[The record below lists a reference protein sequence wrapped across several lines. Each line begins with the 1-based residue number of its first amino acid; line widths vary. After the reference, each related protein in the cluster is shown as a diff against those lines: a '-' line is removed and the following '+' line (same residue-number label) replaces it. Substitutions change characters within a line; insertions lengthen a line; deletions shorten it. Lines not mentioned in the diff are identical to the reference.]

1 MSYELFIAFR
11 YLKSKRKTGFIS
23 LISYISIAGVMIG
36 VAALIIVLS
45 VMNGFESEVRSR
57 FIGVDAHVKVRTFHD
72 KGVDEPEKIMEQIKN
87 TPHIVAMTPYVHK
100 KGLIKSKTETTG
112 LIIRGI
118 DPATINNVT
127 EVQSSINYGELNV
140 GMVDVEREDGSTRQL
155 PGIVLG
161 FNLADRIMVTL
172 GDQVILASFEDVTKV
187 GQMPQMMQFV
197 VTGYFE
203 TGLFEFDDNMVYI
216 SNESAQKLFRMGD
229 KVSGIGIKL
238 DHYENAKAVE
248 EILDNEL
255 GYPYRIL
262 TWFDLNQNL
271 FAWMKIEKWAMFIV
285 LSLIIMVA
293 AFNIISTMIMV
304 TMEKTREIGILKS
317 MGATNGSVRR
327 IFTFEG
333 LFVGFLG
340 TLMGFII
347 GFTLCWVQLKY
358 KVFALP
364 NDVYIIDWL
373 PIMMKWTDF
382 VFVGIAAILITYLA
396 AVYPAGRAA
405 KLDPVASIRYE

>member
-23 LISYISIAGVMIG
+23 LISYISIAGVTIG
-36 VAALIIVLS
+36 VAALVIVLS

-72 KGVDEPEKIMEQIKN
+72 KGVDQYEKVMQRIKD
-87 TPHIVAMTPYVHK
+87 TPHVVAMTPYVHK
-100 KGLIKSKTETTG
+100 KGLIRSKSETTG
-112 LIIRGI
+112 LIVRGI

-127 EVQSSINYGELNV
+127 DLKQNINYGDLEV
-140 GMVDVEREDGSTRQL
+140 GMTQTQEGRSL

-161 FNLADRIMVTL
+161 FNLADRLMVTL
-172 GDQVILASFEDVTKV
+172 GDKVILASFEDVTNV

-197 VTGYFE
+197 ITGYFE
-203 TGLFEFDDNMVYI
+203 TGLFEFDDNMAYI
-216 SNESAQKLFRMGD
+216 SNASAQKLFRMGN

-238 DHYENAKAVE
+238 DHYDNATLVE
-248 EILDNEL
+248 QTLDEKL

-271 FAWMKIEKWAMFIV
+271 FAWMKIEKWAAFVV

-317 MGATNGSVRR
+317 MGATNNSIRR
-327 IFTFEG
+327 VFTFEG
-333 LFVGFLG
+333 LFVGVLG
-340 TLMGFII
+340 TIMGCLI
-347 GFTLCWVQLKY
+347 GFFLCWAQLEY
-358 KVFALP
+358 RFFSLP

-373 PIMMKWTDF
+373 PILIKWTDF
-382 VFVGIAAILITYLA
+382 IAVAVSAIIITFIA
-396 AVYPAGRAA
+396 AVYPAARAA
-405 KLDPVASIRYE
+405 KLDPVSSIRYE

>member
-1 MSYELFIAFR
+1 MSYESFIAFR

-23 LISYISIAGVMIG
+23 LISYISIAGVTIG

-72 KGVDEPEKIMEQIKN
+72 KGVDEPDKIMQQIKD
-87 TPHIVAMTPYVHK
+87 TPHVVAMTPYVHK

-112 LIIRGI
+112 IIIRGV
-118 DPATINNVT
+118 DMATINDVT
-127 EVQSSINYGELNV
+127 DVQESINYGELNV
-140 GMVDVEREDGSTRQL
+140 GLVDVERDDGTIRQV

-161 FNLADRIMVTL
+161 FNLADRMMVTV
-172 GDQVILASFEDVTKV
+172 GDQVILASFEDVTQI

-203 TGLFEFDDNMVYI
+203 TGLYEFDDTMAYI
-216 SNESAQKLFRMGD
+216 SNESAQKLFRMGT

-238 DHYENAKAVE
+238 DHYENANAVE
-248 EILDNEL
+248 TILDEKL

-317 MGATNGSVRR
+317 MGATNSSIRR

-333 LFVGFLG
+333 LFVGVLG
-340 TLMGFII
+340 TIMGFIF
-347 GFTLCWVQLKY
+347 GFALCWAQLEY
-358 KVFALP
+358 KIFSLP

-373 PIMMKWTDF
+373 PILMKWTDF
-382 VFVGIAAILITYLA
+382 VFVGVAATLITYVA
-396 AVYPAGRAA
+396 AVYPAARAA

>member
-23 LISYISIAGVMIG
+23 LISYISIAGVTIG

-72 KGVDEPEKIMEQIKN
+72 KGVEEPEKIMQQIDG
-87 TPHIVAMTPYVHK
+87 TPHVVAMTPYVHK
-100 KGLIKSKTETTG
+100 KGLIKSKSETTG

-118 DPATINNVT
+118 DTATVNSVT
-127 EVQSSINYGELNV
+127 DVQKSINYGELNV
-140 GMVDVEREDGSTRQL
+140 GQVQVEQENGGTRQL

-161 FNLADRIMVTL
+161 FNLADRLMVTV
-172 GDQVILASFEDVTKV
+172 GDQVILASFEDVTRV

-203 TGLFEFDDNMVYI
+203 TGLFEFDDNMAYI
-216 SNESAQKLFRMGD
+216 SNVSAQRLFRLGS
-229 KVSGIGIKL
+229 KVSGIGIRL
-238 DHYENAKAVE
+238 DDYENADAVGK
-248 EILDNEL
+248 ILDEEL

-271 FAWMKIEKWAMFIV
+271 FAWMKIEKWAAFVI

-317 MGATNGSVRR
+317 MGATNRSVRN

-333 LFVGFLG
+333 LFVGVLG
-340 TLMGFII
+340 TAMGCII
-347 GFTLCWVQLKY
+347 GFSLCWSQLRY
-358 KVFALP
+358 KFFSLP

-373 PIMMKWTDF
+373 PILMKWSDF
-382 VFVGIAAILITYLA
+382 IIIAVAAIVITYVA
-396 AVYPAGRAA
+396 AVYPAARAA

>member
-23 LISYISIAGVMIG
+23 LISHISIAGVTIG

-72 KGVDEPEKIMEQIKN
+72 KGVKEHEKIMQQIKD
-87 TPHIVAMTPYVHK
+87 TPHIAGMTPYVHK
-100 KGLIKSKTETTG
+100 KGLIRSKSETTG
-112 LIIRGI
+112 MIIRGI
-118 DPATINNVT
+118 DPGTVNNVT
-127 EVQSSINYGELNV
+127 DVKNNINYGELNV
-140 GMVDVEREDGSTRQL
+140 GMVETEDGRAL

-161 FNLADRIMVTL
+161 FNLADRLIVTL
-172 GDQVILASFEDVTKV
+172 GDKVILASFEDVTNV

-203 TGLFEFDDNMVYI
+203 TGLFEFDDNMAYI
-216 SNESAQKLFRMGD
+216 SISSSQKLFRMGS

-238 DHYENAKAVE
+238 DHYDNAMEVE
-248 EILDNEL
+248 QILDEKL

-271 FAWMKIEKWAMFIV
+271 FAWMKIEKWAAFVV

-317 MGATNGSVRR
+317 MGATNNSIRR
-327 IFTFEG
+327 VFTFEG
-333 LFVGFLG
+333 LFVGVLG
-340 TLMGFII
+340 TVMGCLI
-347 GFTLCWVQLKY
+347 GFGICWAQLEY
-358 KVFALP
+358 RFLSLP

-373 PIMMKWTDF
+373 PILIKWTDF
-382 VFVGIAAILITYLA
+382 FAVAGAAILITFIA
-396 AVYPAGRAA
+396 AVYPAARAA

>member
-23 LISYISIAGVMIG
+23 LISYISIAGVTVG

-72 KGVDEPEKIMEQIKN
+72 KGVKDYQKIMQQIKDV
-87 TPHIVAMTPYVHK
+87 PHIVAMTPYVHK
-100 KGLIKSKTETTG
+100 KGLIRSKSETTG

-118 DPATINNVT
+118 DPQTVNDVT
-127 EVQSSINYGELNV
+127 DIEKNINYGELNV
-140 GMVDVEREDGSTRQL
+140 GIVQTEDGRRL

-161 FNLADRIMVTL
+161 FNLADRLIVTL
-172 GDQVILASFEDVTKV
+172 GDKVILASFEDVTNV

-203 TGLFEFDDNMVYI
+203 TGLFEFDDNMAYI
-216 SNESAQKLFRMGD
+216 SNASAQKLFRMGS

-238 DHYENAKAVE
+238 DHYDNAAIVE
-248 EILDNEL
+248 QMLDEKL
-255 GYPYRIL
+255 GYPYRVL

-271 FAWMKIEKWAMFIV
+271 FAWMKIEKWAAFVV

-317 MGATNGSVRR
+317 MGATNNSIRR

-333 LFVGFLG
+333 LFVGVLG
-340 TLMGFII
+340 TVMGCVI
-347 GFTLCWVQLKY
+347 GFAICWAQLEY
-358 KVFALP
+358 RFLSLP

-373 PIMMKWTDF
+373 PIMIKWTDF
-382 VFVGIAAILITYLA
+382 VAIALAAIVITYIA
-396 AVYPAGRAA
+396 AVYPAARAA